1 MECSVGSVLV
11 CVLGPLLHFSC
22 TLQASGS
29 LHFHT
34 SILVA
39 VLVSKHVLE
48 NKEEISEFEDVER
61 ASEEI
66 SAIRPSLD
74 EDKDAVSMA
83 KSWLARSQPFLSHDS
98 MARGSSPSLVVETLK
113 ILLPESKL
121 LKLSMRELMN
131 YEVYANRVSSTKMI
145 ENY

>member
-1 MECSVGSVLV
+1 MIRLLLQISCVFVYWFYFLSNVYVL
-11 CVLGPLLHFSC
+11 
-22 TLQASGS
+22 QN
-29 LHFHT
+29 
-34 SILVA
+34 I
-39 VLVSKHVLE
+39 K
-48 NKEEISEFEDVER
+48 

-66 SAIRPSLD
+66 SVIPPSLD

-83 KSWLARSQPFLSHDS
+83 KSWLARSQPFLSRDS

-131 YEVYANRVSSTKMI
+131 YEVYANRLMAGRGLSILAWKEDNHVIAFQDS
-145 ENY
+145 

>member
-1 MECSVGSVLV
+1 MIRLLLQISCVFVYWFYFLSNVYVL
-11 CVLGPLLHFSC
+11 
-22 TLQASGS
+22 QN
-29 LHFHT
+29 
-34 SILVA
+34 I
-39 VLVSKHVLE
+39 K
-48 NKEEISEFEDVER
+48 

-66 SAIRPSLD
+66 SVIPPSLD

-83 KSWLARSQPFLSHDS
+83 KSWLARSQPFLSRDS

-131 YEVYANRVSSTKMI
+131 YEVGAGCLLGVA
-145 ENY
+145 